1 MTVSDSRSDFRAVLV
16 PFIVYTAIWGST
28 WLVIRGQ
35 IGTVPP
41 QWSVAYRFILAAAA
55 MAVVARARGESLAIG
70 WRAWP
75 AILFLSLAQFSI
87 NFNAVYLAERFITSG
102 VVATMFAL
110 LLIPSSLLGWAV
122 LGQRPTRRFAAGSAV
137 AILGVALLLSHE
149 LAGSRYSSTQVIAGV
164 GFTILGMLGASAAN
178 VYSAR
183 PQIQHLP
190 LFALLAWSMVGGAL
204 ADILLAL
211 AVAGPPVAD
220 WSLKYWA
227 GLCYLAIFASVVA
240 FSLYYPVVRR
250 IGPAKAAYSS
260 MIVPIVAMALS
271 TAFEGYSWTA
281 TSICGVALVLGGMA
295 LALGR
300 SRPRLAPAEAG

>member
-1 MTVSDSRSDFRAVLV
+1 VSSDERSDFRAVLI
-16 PFIVYTAIWGST
+16 PFIIYTLIWGST

-55 MAVVARARGESLAIG
+55 MALVARARGESLAIG
-70 WRAWP
+70 RAAWP
-75 AILFLSLAQFSI
+75 AILFLAAAQFSI

-102 VVATMFAL
+102 VVAIMFAL

-122 LGQRPTRRFAAGSAV
+122 LGQRPARRFAAGSLV
-137 AILGVALLLSHE
+137 AIAGVALLLVNE
-149 LAGSRYSSTQVIAGV
+149 FARSRFTAEQVAAGV
-164 GFTILGMLGASAAN
+164 GFTVLGMLGASAAN

-183 PQIQHLP
+183 PQIRHLP
-190 LFALLAWSMVGGAL
+190 LFSLLAWSMAGGAVLNVAL
-204 ADILLAL
+204 AF
-211 AVAGPPVAD
+211 AVAGRPVIDLSPAY
-220 WSLKYWA
+220 LG
-227 GLCYLAIFASVVA
+227 GLVYLAIFASVIA

-260 MIVPIVAMALS
+260 MIVPIIAMALS
-271 TAFEGYSWTA
+271 TLFEGFVWS
-281 TSICGVALVLGGMA
+281 TSAVAGTLLVLAGMA

-300 SRPRLAPAEAG
+300 SKPRLAPPEAG

>member
-1 MTVSDSRSDFRAVLV
+1 MTADRRGDFRAVLV
-16 PFIVYTAIWGST
+16 PFLVYTAIWGST

-41 QWSVAYRFILAAAA
+41 HWSVAYRFILATVA
-55 MAVVARARGESLAIG
+55 MAIVARARGESLAIG
-70 WRAWP
+70 WAAWP
-75 AILFLSLAQFSI
+75 AILFLSIFQFSV

-122 LGQRPTRRFAAGSAV
+122 LGQRPARRFAAGSTV
-137 AILGVALLLSHE
+137 AIGGVGLLLAHE
-149 LAGSRYSSTQVIAGV
+149 LAGSRYTAEQVFAGV
-164 GFTILGMLGASAAN
+164 GFTLLGMLGASAAN

-183 PQIQHLP
+183 PQIRHLP
-190 LFALLAWSMVGGAL
+190 LFSLLAWSMAGGAALDTML
-204 ADILLAL
+204 AF
-211 AVAGPPVAD
+211 AVAGPPVID
-220 WSLKYWA
+220 WSLRYWA
-227 GLCYLAIFASVVA
+227 GLAYLAVFASVVA

-271 TAFEGYSWTA
+271 TAFEGYRWTA
-281 TSICGVALVLGGMA
+281 MTIGGVVLVVAGMG

-300 SRPRLAPAEAG
+300 GRLPLAPAEAG